1 LNLVDFDDN
10 LSRFTLQEG
19 HRPHVEKPTM
29 LIKFRIGIAFV
40 LAAIL
45 FPAAPAIGGSVKPEV
60 PLFRGLGKHHRA
72 VTTVSKEAQRYFDQ
86 GLTFIYAFN
95 HDEAIRSFR
104 QALVYDPDCA
114 MAWWGIACANGPH
127 INNPTMDPDRST
139 EAWEA
144 LRQARALAP
153 GASEVEKALIEALAA
168 RYADP
173 PPEDRRSLDQA
184 YADAMRRV
192 WQTHM
197 GDADVGNLFAESM
210 MDLRPW
216 DLWTHDG
223 QPQPGTEEILAT
235 LEAVLELDPGHPG
248 ANHLYIHTVEASP
261 RPERGLEAAD
271 RLRKTVTGT
280 GHLVHM
286 PAHIYSRVGRWED
299 AAQANRRAIR
309 VDEEYRRNW
318 PDQGFYRIYMAHN
331 HHFLSWAAMMQGDS
345 RTAIESA
352 RAMISGM
359 PPEFIEQ
366 AAFVADGYMTI
377 AIEALMRF
385 GRWEEILREP
395 PPPPYLPITA
405 AHRHF
410 ARAVAYAA
418 TDRLT
423 EARAEQALFEDASGK
438 VTEEMIVG
446 NNSARHILDI
456 ARHMMAGEIAF
467 QAGDVDT
474 AVVELR
480 RAVELEDAIRYN
492 EAPDWIQPVRHTLGG
507 VLLAAGRIDEAEAV
521 YRADLRKNPENGWSL
536 FGLARCLDRKG
547 AETEKRDVEKRFA
560 KAWSH
565 ADVKLR
571 QTCLCLPPI
580 VGM

>member
-1 LNLVDFDDN
+1 
-10 LSRFTLQEG
+10 
-19 HRPHVEKPTM
+19 
-29 LIKFRIGIAFV
+29 
-40 LAAIL
+40 
-45 FPAAPAIGGSVKPEV
+45 
-60 PLFRGLGKHHRA
+60 
-72 VTTVSKEAQRYFDQ
+72 
-86 GLTFIYAFN
+86 
-95 HDEAIRSFR
+95 
-104 QALVYDPDCA
+104 
-114 MAWWGIACANGPH
+114 
-127 INNPTMDPDRST
+127 
-139 EAWEA
+139 
-144 LRQARALAP
+144 
-153 GASEVEKALIEALAA
+153 
-168 RYADP
+168 
-173 PPEDRRSLDQA
+173 
-184 YADAMRRV
+184 
-192 WQTHM
+192 
-197 GDADVGNLFAESM
+197 
-210 MDLRPW
+210 
-216 DLWTHDG
+216 
-223 QPQPGTEEILAT
+223 
-235 LEAVLELDPGHPG
+235 
-248 ANHLYIHTVEASP
+248 
-261 RPERGLEAAD
+261 
-271 RLRKTVTGT
+271 
-280 GHLVHM
+280 
-286 PAHIYSRVGRWED
+286 
-299 AAQANRRAIR
+299 
-309 VDEEYRRNW
+309 
-318 PDQGFYRIYMAHN
+318 MAHN

-446 NNSARHILDI
+446 NNSARHVLDI
-456 ARHMMAGEIAF
+456 ARHMMAGELAF

-507 VLLAAGRIDEAEAV
+507 VLLAAGRIDEAETV